1 MSLHEHQLGELQTV
15 SIHGRV
21 THVLVPIEQFE
32 QLTAAAGTP
41 PPPGPS
47 RDEIDQAVAALNSPD
62 TEWVDAEDVF
72 KELLTDGLKRVRQ
85 ELGMTQQQLADALRV
100 SQAQVS
106 RMEKDLGSTSVASL
120 RRLTEILLK
129 LPRTG

>member
-1 MSLHEHQLGELQTV
+1 MSLHEHAAGSEVQTV
-15 SIHGRV
+15 YTHGRP
-21 THVLVPIEQFE
+21 THVIVPIEE
-32 QLTAAAGTP
+32 YERLTASPETLAAQ
-41 PPPGPS
+41 PS
-47 RDEIDQAVAALNSPD
+47 QEQIDEAVAVLTSPD
-62 TEWVDAEDVF
+62 TVWVDAEDVF

-106 RMEKDLGSTSVASL
+106 RMEKDLGSTSVANL

-129 LPRTG
+129 LPRSG